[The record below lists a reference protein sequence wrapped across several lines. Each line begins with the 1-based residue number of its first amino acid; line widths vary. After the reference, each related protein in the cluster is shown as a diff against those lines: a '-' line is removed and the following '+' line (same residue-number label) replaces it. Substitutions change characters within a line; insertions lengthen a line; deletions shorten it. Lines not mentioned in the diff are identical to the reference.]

1 MQRRKAAI
9 AVIGFG
15 VVVLSVGAVA
25 GVAAA
30 VSGGGYEPGQQDCT
44 PNADAFDAT
53 GTQAGCHNLAV
64 NVEGGGTT
72 DGNASA
78 SNPRYVEFGS
88 DQLPN
93 TTEPATPTVLGI
105 GYPGQENAQH
115 AGCLS
120 IDTNPTGGGT
130 GTGCG
135 SGGQGLGLSTTY
147 DTWNTAQPG
156 YRYVGVPFPDPFSII
171 GGNPQ
176 LGTFEVPVPD
186 PTATK
191 VNGGSPVS
199 PTADTNAGGLAASN
213 SVLDTFL
220 TQGLLVYFGM
230 DDNNDAGEHDGV
242 NGQNGTSGVING
254 PSDGGGVTLSIT
266 PQAALAAFSAT
277 HPEGAANLSEGECA
291 DGICSGATTQQQTV
305 YYGCGATNPQNNGVY
320 DTCTTNQQNGDVY
333 KNATPASTSE
343 PFNCS
348 SGDATSESCNN
359 TSLDQYR
366 QGAPSQMN
374 TEPGV
379 QTYQDPDPQRS
390 PAAPF
395 GTPGTYVGTCGVY
408 LNDNGGAGSPGLIG
422 FLFQGAVPEPPAGYV
437 VGPTD
442 PSC

>member
-53 GTQAGCHNLAV
+53 GAQAGCHNLAV

-305 YYGCGATNPQNNGVY
+305 YYGCGTNA
-320 DTCTTNQQNGDVY
+320 DTPCTTNTQSAPVFENG
-333 KNATPASTSE
+333 APASTQE
-343 PFNCS
+343 PADCS
-348 SGDATSESCNN
+348 SGDNTSETCADGSSLN
-359 TSLDQYR
+359 TYR
-366 QGAPSQMN
+366 SGTPPQMV
-374 TEPGV
+374 TEPGI

-390 PAAPF
+390 PALPF

-408 LNDNGGAGSPGLIG
+408 ANTGGDSVGPGLPGLLGLPLPSPGWIVYQPLG
-422 FLFQGAVPEPPAGYV
+422 
-437 VGPTD
+437 
-442 PSC
+442 SCPG